1 MRVVHII
8 KATRIGGAERH
19 LLILLTELRQRQVDA
34 HLLMLVEPHNLMTEM
49 VAEAERRQIPVQ
61 RVIIYRDADTY
72 VIFRLRRILRQLKP
86 DIVHTHLIHAD
97 LFGMLAAK
105 SAGIRTILTG
115 RHNDDDF
122 RYHPAV
128 KTLNRWL
135 WRGLSGGI
143 AISDA
148 IKQFTTT
155 IEGAPADKVH
165 VVTYG
170 IEYTR
175 ITPAET
181 EKARAA
187 IRAELGL
194 APDTLLIGMA
204 CRLVEQK
211 GVTYALQAFEQIYY
225 EMREVHFVIAGEG
238 ELQPLLEAEARQR
251 EVAPRTHFTGWRRDA
266 LAFLA
271 GLDVFLMPSLWEGFG
286 LVLLEAMSRR
296 IPVIAS
302 AVSAIPEVVAHGESG
317 LLVPPRDPKAIA
329 DALRL
334 LLPDRELRLY
344 MGLNGEDRLESLFSA
359 ARMADETVAVYQAFL
374 EKGGK

>member
-19 LLILLTELRQRQVDA
+19 LLILLTELRRRQVDA
-34 HLLMLVEPHNLMTEM
+34 HLLMLVEPGNLMTEM
-49 VAEAERRQIPVQ
+49 VAEAEKRHIPVQ

-72 VIFRLRRILRQLKP
+72 VIFRLRRILRHLKP

-97 LFGMLAAK
+97 LFGLLAAK
-105 SAGIRTILTG
+105 LAGIRIILTG

-122 RYHPAV
+122 RHHPAV

-148 IKQFTTT
+148 LKQFTTT
-155 IEGAPADKVH
+155 LEGAPHEQVH

-170 IEYTR
+170 IEYAH

-181 EKARAA
+181 AKARADL
-187 IRAELGL
+187 RAELGL
-194 APDTLLIGMA
+194 PPDTLLIGMA

-211 GVTYALQAFEQIYY
+211 GITYALQAFEQIFY
-225 EMREVHFVIAGEG
+225 EFRDVHLVIAGEG
-238 ELQPLLEAEARQR
+238 ELQPVLEAEARQR
-251 EVAPRTHFTGWRRDA
+251 NLAVRTRFIGWRKDA
-266 LAFLA
+266 PAFLA

-302 AVSAIPEVVAHGESG
+302 AVSAIPEVVAHTESG
-317 LLVPPRDPKAIA
+317 ILVPPRDPQAIA

-344 MGLNGEDRLESLFSA
+344 MGLNGEDRLDTLFSA
-359 ARMADETVAVYQAFL
+359 ARMADETVAVYEGFL
-374 EKGGK
+374 SKK